1 MNSFQA
7 FLDYL
12 RLEKRF
18 SDHTVQAYETDLR
31 QFLKFLELSYQIK
44 NPALA
49 GADEVRSWL
58 YQLKN
63 PLPGQG
69 QALSNRS
76 INRKISSLRT
86 YYKFLKRSGLIEKDP
101 MLKITGPR
109 SEKRLPVFIEQKE
122 MQTLLDYLESAK
134 GFKAL
139 RDRLIIELLYATGM
153 RRAELIGLKT
163 RDIDFGDASLKVLGK
178 GNKERIIPVSE
189 KMLVLI
195 RDYLKARDEE
205 LDTEAEELLLTNSG
219 RPLHPKFVYNTVNR
233 LIGMVS
239 AVQKKSPHVLRH
251 SFATH
256 LLNNGSPLNAIKELL
271 GHSNLAAT
279 QIYTHGKI
287 EELKE
292 IYRQSH
298 PKSE

>member
-1 MNSFQA
+1 MNSFQP

-31 QFLKFLELSYQIK
+31 QFQKFLELSYQIK

-49 GADEVRSWL
+49 GSDEVRSWL
-58 YQLKN
+58 YLLKN
-63 PLPGQG
+63 PKSGK
-69 QALSNRS
+69 ALSSRS

-86 YYKFLKRSGLIEKDP
+86 YYKYLKRNGLIDKDP

-122 MQTLLDYLESAK
+122 MQTLFDYLEAAR

-139 RDRLIIELLYATGM
+139 RDRLIIELFYATGM

-178 GNKERIIPVSE
+178 GNKERILPVSE
-189 KMLVLI
+189 RLLTVI
-195 RDYLKARDEE
+195 REYLQARNEAFE
-205 LDTEAEELLLTNSG
+205 TEAEELLLTDSG

-292 IYRQSH
+292 VYRQSH

>member
-1 MNSFQA
+1 MNSLES

-18 SDHTVQAYETDLR
+18 SDHTVQAYRTDLR
-31 QFLKFLELSYQIK
+31 QFHNFLESSFQIK
-44 NPALA
+44 NPTDA

-58 YQLKN
+58 YGLKN
-63 PLPGQG
+63 PETGR
-69 QALSNRS
+69 ALSSRS
-76 INRKISSLRT
+76 INRKISSLRS
-86 YYKFLKRSGLIEKDP
+86 YYKYLKRNGLIEKDP
-101 MLKITGPR
+101 MLKITGPK

-122 MQTLLDYLESAK
+122 MKALLDYLENAT

-139 RDRLIIELLYATGM
+139 RDRLIIELFYATGM

-178 GNKERIIPVSE
+178 GNKERIIPVSG
-189 KMLVLI
+189 KMLTLI
-195 RDYLKARDEE
+195 RKYLQSRDEE
-205 LDTEAEELLLTNSG
+205 LGMETEMLLVRDNGL
-219 RPLHPKFVYNTVNR
+219 PLQPRFVYDTVNR
-233 LIGMVS
+233 LIGRVS

>member
-1 MNSFQA
+1 MNSFQS

-18 SDHTVQAYETDLR
+18 SDHTLQAYRTDLR
-31 QFLKFLELSYQIK
+31 QFLNFLESNCQIK
-44 NPALA
+44 NPARV

-58 YQLKN
+58 YRLKN
-63 PLPGQG
+63 PESGR
-69 QALSNRS
+69 ALSSRS
-76 INRKISSLRT
+76 INRKISSLRS
-86 YYKFLKRSGLIEKDP
+86 YYKYLKRNGLIEKDP
-101 MLKITGPR
+101 MLKIAGPK

-122 MQTLLDYLESAK
+122 MQGLLDYLEGAT

-139 RDRLIIELLYATGM
+139 RERLIIELFYATGM

-178 GNKERIIPVSE
+178 GKKERIIPISE
-189 KMLVLI
+189 KMLTLI
-195 RDYLKARDEE
+195 GDYLQAREE
-205 LDTEAEELLLTNSG
+205 EIETDAEELLVSDNG
-219 RPLHPKFVYNTVNR
+219 RPLQPGFVYNTVNR
-233 LIGMVS
+233 LIGRVS